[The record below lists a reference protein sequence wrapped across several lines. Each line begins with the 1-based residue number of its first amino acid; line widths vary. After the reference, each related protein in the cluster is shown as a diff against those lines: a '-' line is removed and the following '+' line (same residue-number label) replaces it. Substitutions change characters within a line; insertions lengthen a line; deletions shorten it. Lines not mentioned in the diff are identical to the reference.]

1 MGVIHNNNKIYLLL
15 YGPKGSGKSQLLYSQ
30 MSTIKLFN
38 PIQPTNGINYEEIK
52 IQNQSIGI
60 FEVPGDLMQ
69 NYLINVV
76 TSNVDIKGIIYV
88 VDIND
93 IKNAHTQL
101 KLLLGDKDL
110 EENMKLFVIYNL
122 RAQDREKYSWVSID
136 NLDENIGLSKIAK
149 QFKIKYYSSTIYDC
163 STINEEV
170 RDEQSLEY
178 KMGDFMNSLFGNE

>member
-1 MGVIHNNNKIYLLL
+1 MGVIHNNDKIYLLL

-38 PIQPTNGINYEEIK
+38 PIEPTKGINYEEIK
-52 IQNQSIGI
+52 IQNKSIGI

-88 VDIND
+88 IDIND
-93 IKNAHTQL
+93 LKNANIQL
-101 KLLLGDKDL
+101 KLLLSDKDL

-122 RAQDREKYSWVSID
+122 RAQDREKYSWINIE
-136 NLDENIGLSKIAK
+136 NLDEIIGLKKIEK
-149 QFKIKYYSSTIYDC
+149 LYKLKYYSTIYDC

-178 KMGDFMNSLFGNE
+178 KMSDYMNSLFAENQ